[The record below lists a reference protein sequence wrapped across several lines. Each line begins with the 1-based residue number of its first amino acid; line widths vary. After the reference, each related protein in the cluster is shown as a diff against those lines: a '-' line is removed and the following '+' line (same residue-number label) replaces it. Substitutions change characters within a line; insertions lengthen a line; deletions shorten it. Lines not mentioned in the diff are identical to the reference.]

1 MLPFRVGEE
10 TVPTPVH
17 PSQTFTKKMD
27 DQGHE
32 RERAGDSVYA
42 IMPSEM
48 GQVPEGRQ
56 KPRMPLNIL
65 FTTSSKSNKNP
76 TKFNVTQ
83 RKVLDAAIFQKV
95 K

>member
-10 TVPTPVH
+10 TVPTPVR
-17 PSQTFTKKMD
+17 PSQMFTKTTD

-32 RERAGDSVYA
+32 CKKAGDSVYA
-42 IMPSEM
+42 VMPSEM
-48 GQVPEGRQ
+48 GQVPEGMQ

-65 FTTSSKSNKNP
+65 FTTSSESNKNP

-83 RKVLDAAIFQKV
+83 TKVLDASIFQKV

>member
-10 TVPTPVH
+10 TVPTPVR
-17 PSQTFTKKMD
+17 PSQMFTKKTD

-32 RERAGDSVYA
+32 CKKAGDC
-42 IMPSEM
+42 
-48 GQVPEGRQ
+48 QVPEGMQ

-65 FTTSSKSNKNP
+65 FTTSSESNKNP

-83 RKVLDAAIFQKV
+83 TKVLDASIFQKV